1 MDHKVSKDMIS
12 SGMIPSGEKTQADL
26 GKIQYG
32 SAPSPSSLMDAYR
45 SIYEH
50 HQKDKDGN
58 TIPHEDEINEMAG
71 GLAKKAAQR
80 GMAAKAAKNRQLSLP
95 VGKTPAAKPTP
106 TGGTK
111 TTTNRTP
118 QGNPSSVMGR
128 VSQGLSS
135 ASKAAGRADKA
146 IAARGGLKKMGTDYL
161 KKNKGNIKGAL
172 LGKTAAGT
180 ATRIAGAAVVG
191 RMTGGDNNSGGYDG
205 YKNMQN
211 FHYVPDGDTLSEDL
225 FDLVKSALIEEG
237 YDEKSALKLMSSFTP
252 ELLEEVIEE
261 AREEAQKKNLNEII
275 VSGTLLATALAKG
288 ALAAK
293 TGLAAAKASK
303 LGLAAA
309 KGIGA
314 AKKGLTALKGAKAAT
329 TAAKVTSSGTKA
341 ATAGTKA
348 ATAGTKAATTGAKV
362 TKSGGQVVQGGGPMS
377 KVGKAFTAMKKKPLE
392 TAMVGSMVMPQG
404 GGNPNAPAVQ
414 RTVGTG
420 KRTAGMQTM
429 DLDLFDIVKGHLL
442 DEGLTEEECSDVM
455 TTLTL
460 EEINETL
467 QLDEISGK
475 LAMKASRAADMKR
488 AQLARAGNK
497 AGAAAKATQATNLYQ
512 GAAKRNIA
520 KQDLS
525 KPLNPQRKDYPM
537 GKGANYQQKPGM

>member
-26 GKIQYG
+26 SRTQYG
-32 SAPSPSSLMDAYR
+32 SAPSPSSLMDAYK

-95 VGKTPAAKPTP
+95 IGKTPATGKTPAAKPTP

-191 RMTGGDNNSGGYDG
+191 RMTAGDDKPSGGYYYRDINFG
-205 YKNMQN
+205 YT
-211 FHYVPDGDTLSEDL
+211 PEGDTISEDL
-225 FDLVKSALIEEG
+225 FDALKFLLTEEG
-237 YDEKSALKLMSSFTP
+237 YNEKTTMKVIASIDSDFINESLSEENLDEALP
-252 ELLEEVIEE
+252 
-261 AREEAQKKNLNEII
+261 
-275 VSGTLLATALAKG
+275 LLALAPMLAKG
-288 ALAAK
+288 AMVAK
-293 TGLAAAKASK
+293 AGLAAAKATK
-303 LGLAAA
+303 LGMAAV
-309 KGIGA
+309 
-314 AKKGLTALKGAKAAT
+314 KGAKAIGVA
-329 TAAKVTSSGTKA
+329 
-341 ATAGTKA
+341 
-348 ATAGTKAATTGAKV
+348 
-362 TKSGGQVVQGGGPMS
+362 
-377 KVGKAFTAMKKKPLE
+377 GKAFGKGLTTAGAKGASASKITTSGGKLATGATKVSKAQKAGQIVRGAGASIKNNPMN
-392 TAMVGSMVMPQG
+392 TALTGSMLMPQG
-404 GGNPNAPAVQ
+404 GGNPNAPAAQ
-414 RTVGTG
+414 RTIGTG
-420 KRTAGMQTM
+420 KRTAGMRTM
-429 DLDLFDIVKGHLL
+429 SLDLFDLVKGKLL
-442 DEGLTEEECSDVM
+442 DEGLTEDESNDVM

-460 EEINETL
+460 EEINEVI
-467 QLDEISGK
+467 QLDEITSKLLMKSAKAAEVARGK
-475 LAMKASRAADMKR
+475 AAV
-488 AQLARAGNK
+488 AGNK
-497 AGAAAKATQATNLYQ
+497 PLAIKKLKQGQKFFAKGVEKRRAEGKMGAGY
-512 GAAKRNIA
+512 
-520 KQDLS
+520 
-525 KPLNPQRKDYPM
+525 KD
-537 GKGANYQQKPGM
+537 GV

>member
-71 GLAKKAAQR
+71 VAKARAVRAAAKKTAVAKQAAV
-80 GMAAKAAKNRQLSLP
+80 A
-95 VGKTPAAKPTP
+95 KTPAPAKAKPP
-106 TGGTK
+106 APK
-111 TTTNRTP
+111 
-118 QGNPSSVMGR
+118 GNPSSVMGT
-128 VSQGLSS
+128 VSRGLSS
-135 ASKAAGRADKA
+135 AASAAGRADKA

-161 KKNKGNIKGAL
+161 KKNKRNIKGAL

-191 RMTGGDNNSGGYDG
+191 RMTAGDDKPSGGYDG
-205 YKNMQN
+205 YRDFQK
-211 FHYVPDGDTLSEDL
+211 FDYVPDGDNLSEDL

-252 ELLEEVIEE
+252 ELLEEVIEQ
-261 AREEAQKKNLNEII
+261 AQEEAQKKNLNEF
-275 VSGTLLATALAKG
+275 VFTGTAIAAALAK
-288 ALAAK
+288 AL
-293 TGLAAAKASK
+293 TAAKATK
-303 LGLAAA
+303 MGLAAA
-309 KGIGA
+309 KGIAA
-314 AKKGLTALKGAKAAT
+314 AKKGLTAMKGI
-329 TAAKVTSSGTKA
+329 KA

-362 TKSGGQVVQGGGPMS
+362 TSTGGKVVQGSAS
-377 KVGKAFTAMKKKPLE
+377 KGNFLQKGFSAMKKKPLE

-404 GGNPNAPAVQ
+404 GGNPNAPAAQ
-414 RTVGTG
+414 RTVATG
-420 KRTAGMQTM
+420 KRTAGVQNM
-429 DLDLFDIVKGHLL
+429 DLDLFDIIKGQLL

-497 AGAAAKATQATNLYQ
+497 AGAAAKAAQATRLYQ
-512 GAAKRNIA
+512 GGAKRNLA

>member
-26 GKIQYG
+26 GRTQYG

-348 ATAGTKAATTGAKV
+348 ATTGAKV

-404 GGNPNAPAVQ
+404 GGNPNLPAAQ
-414 RTVGTG
+414 RAVGTG
-420 KRTAGMQTM
+420 RRTAGMQNM

-460 EEINETL
+460 DEINETL
-467 QLDEISGK
+467 QLDEKMGAK
-475 LAMKASRAADMKR
+475 LG
-488 AQLARAGNK
+488 ARTNPKIVGSYTEKPQVPVKKKLGGRTDGTAGS
-497 AGAAAKATQATNLYQ
+497 YVE
-512 GAAKRNIA
+512 
-520 KQDLS
+520 
-525 KPLNPQRKDYPM
+525 KPQM
-537 GKGANYQQKPGM
+537 A

>member
-58 TIPHEDEINEMAG
+58 TIPHEDEINEIAG
-71 GLAKKAAQR
+71 VAKARAVRAAAKKTAVAKQAAV
-80 GMAAKAAKNRQLSLP
+80 A
-95 VGKTPAAKPTP
+95 KTPAPAKAKPP
-106 TGGTK
+106 APK
-111 TTTNRTP
+111 
-118 QGNPSSVMGR
+118 GNPSSVMGT
-128 VSQGLSS
+128 VSRGLSS
-135 ASKAAGRADKA
+135 AASAAGRADKA

-191 RMTGGDNNSGGYDG
+191 RMTAGDDKPSGGYDG
-205 YKNMQN
+205 YRDFQK
-211 FHYVPDGDTLSEDL
+211 FDYVPDGDNLSEDL

-252 ELLEEVIEE
+252 ELLEEVIEQ
-261 AREEAQKKNLNEII
+261 AQEEAQKKNLNEF
-275 VSGTLLATALAKG
+275 VFTGTAIAAALAK
-288 ALAAK
+288 AL
-293 TGLAAAKASK
+293 TAAKATK
-303 LGLAAA
+303 MGLAAA
-309 KGIGA
+309 KGIAA
-314 AKKGLTALKGAKAAT
+314 AKKGLTAMKGI
-329 TAAKVTSSGTKA
+329 KA

-362 TKSGGQVVQGGGPMS
+362 TSTGGKVVQGSAS
-377 KVGKAFTAMKKKPLE
+377 KGNFLQKGFSAMKKKPLE

-404 GGNPNAPAVQ
+404 GGNPNAPAAQ

-420 KRTAGMQTM
+420 KRTAGRITW
-429 DLDLFDIVKGHLL
+429 I
-442 DEGLTEEECSDVM
+442 
-455 TTLTL
+455 
-460 EEINETL
+460 
-467 QLDEISGK
+467 
-475 LAMKASRAADMKR
+475 
-488 AQLARAGNK
+488 
-497 AGAAAKATQATNLYQ
+497 
-512 GAAKRNIA
+512 
-520 KQDLS
+520 
-525 KPLNPQRKDYPM
+525 
-537 GKGANYQQKPGM
+537 

>member
-26 GKIQYG
+26 GRTQYG

-71 GLAKKAAQR
+71 VAKARAVRAAAKKTAVAKQAAV
-80 GMAAKAAKNRQLSLP
+80 A
-95 VGKTPAAKPTP
+95 KTPAPAKAKPP
-106 TGGTK
+106 APK
-111 TTTNRTP
+111 
-118 QGNPSSVMGR
+118 GNPSSVMGT
-128 VSQGLSS
+128 VSRGLSS
-135 ASKAAGRADKA
+135 AASAAGRADKA

-191 RMTGGDNNSGGYDG
+191 RMTAGDDKPSGGYDG
-205 YKNMQN
+205 YRDFQK
-211 FHYVPDGDTLSEDL
+211 FDYVPDGDNLSEDL

-252 ELLEEVIEE
+252 ELLEEVIEQ
-261 AREEAQKKNLNEII
+261 AQEEAQKKNLNEF
-275 VSGTLLATALAKG
+275 VFTGTAIAAALAK
-288 ALAAK
+288 AL
-293 TGLAAAKASK
+293 TAAKATK
-303 LGLAAA
+303 MGLAAA
-309 KGIGA
+309 KGIAA
-314 AKKGLTALKGAKAAT
+314 AKKGLTAMKGI
-329 TAAKVTSSGTKA
+329 KA

-362 TKSGGQVVQGGGPMS
+362 TSTGGKVVQGSAS
-377 KVGKAFTAMKKKPLE
+377 KGNFLQKGFSAMKKKPLE

-404 GGNPNAPAVQ
+404 GGNPNLPAAQ

-420 KRTAGMQTM
+420 RRTAGMQNM

-497 AGAAAKATQATNLYQ
+497 AGAAAKAAQATRLYQ
-512 GAAKRNIA
+512 GGAKRNLA

>member
-26 GKIQYG
+26 GRTQYG
-32 SAPSPSSLMDAYR
+32 SAPSPSSLMEAYR

-71 GLAKKAAQR
+71 VAKARAVRATAKKAAVAR
-80 GMAAKAAKNRQLSLP
+80 KASVA
-95 VGKTPAAKPTP
+95 KTPAPAKAKPPTP
-106 TGGTK
+106 AIK
-111 TTTNRTP
+111 AKPSAP
-118 QGNPSSVMGR
+118 QGNPSSIMGR

-135 ASKAAGRADKA
+135 ASQAAGRADKA

-161 KKNKGNIKGAL
+161 KKNKSNIKGAL

-180 ATRIAGAAVVG
+180 ATRLGGAFVVG
-191 RMTGGDNNSGGYDG
+191 RMTGGDNNSGGLKGYDG

-252 ELLEEVIEE
+252 ELLEEVIEQ
-261 AREEAQKKNLNEII
+261 AQEEAQKKNLNEII
-275 VSGTLLATALAKG
+275 VSGSLLAAALAKG

-293 TGLAAAKASK
+293 TGLAAAKATK

-309 KGIGA
+309 KGAKAIGGA
-314 AKKGLTALKGAKAAT
+314 VKGAKAAT
-329 TAAKVTSSGTKA
+329 TAAKVTSSGA
-341 ATAGTKA
+341 KA

-362 TKSGGQVVQGGGPMS
+362 TSTGGKVVQGSAS
-377 KVGKAFTAMKKKPLE
+377 KGKLGQAFSAIKKKPLE

-420 KRTAGMQTM
+420 KRTAGVQTM
-429 DLDLFDIVKGHLL
+429 DLDLFDIVKGQLL

-467 QLDEISGK
+467 QLNEVSAALAKRATLKAGAQRGIAASQGK
-475 LAMKASRAADMKR
+475 KDLAMKRLGQEKKFSGYMKKKNLATSRAENMR
-488 AQLARAGNK
+488 
-497 AGAAAKATQATNLYQ
+497 
-512 GAAKRNIA
+512 
-520 KQDLS
+520 
-525 KPLNPQRKDYPM
+525 KPTGPMVSRPQPDPTKPYP
-537 GKGANYQQKPGM
+537 GTPR

>member
-71 GLAKKAAQR
+71 VAKARAVRAAAKKTAVAKQAAV
-80 GMAAKAAKNRQLSLP
+80 A
-95 VGKTPAAKPTP
+95 KTPAPAKAKPP
-106 TGGTK
+106 APK
-111 TTTNRTP
+111 
-118 QGNPSSVMGR
+118 GNPSSVMGT
-128 VSQGLSS
+128 VSRGLSS
-135 ASKAAGRADKA
+135 AASAAGRADKA

-191 RMTGGDNNSGGYDG
+191 RMTAGDDKPSGGYDG
-205 YKNMQN
+205 YRDFQK
-211 FHYVPDGDTLSEDL
+211 FDYVPDGDNLSEDL

-252 ELLEEVIEE
+252 ELLEEVIEQ
-261 AREEAQKKNLNEII
+261 AQEEAQKKNLNEF
-275 VSGTLLATALAKG
+275 VFTGTAIAAALAK
-288 ALAAK
+288 AL
-293 TGLAAAKASK
+293 TAAKATK
-303 LGLAAA
+303 MGLAAA
-309 KGIGA
+309 KGIAA
-314 AKKGLTALKGAKAAT
+314 AKKGLTAMKGI
-329 TAAKVTSSGTKA
+329 KA

-362 TKSGGQVVQGGGPMS
+362 TSTGGKVVQGSAS
-377 KVGKAFTAMKKKPLE
+377 KGNFLQKGFSAMKKKPLE

-404 GGNPNAPAVQ
+404 GGNPNAPAAQ
-414 RTVGTG
+414 RTVATG
-420 KRTAGMQTM
+420 KRTAGVQNM
-429 DLDLFDIVKGHLL
+429 DLDLFDIIKGQLL

-497 AGAAAKATQATNLYQ
+497 AGAAAKAAQATRLYQ
-512 GAAKRNIA
+512 GGAKRNLA

-537 GKGANYQQKPGM
+537 GKGASYQQKPGM

>member
-1 MDHKVSKDMIS
+1 
-12 SGMIPSGEKTQADL
+12 MIPSGEKTQADL
-26 GKIQYG
+26 GRTQYG

-293 TGLAAAKASK
+293 TGLAAA
-303 LGLAAA
+303 
-309 KGIGA
+309 
-314 AKKGLTALKGAKAAT
+314 
-329 TAAKVTSSGTKA
+329 
-341 ATAGTKA
+341 
-348 ATAGTKAATTGAKV
+348 
-362 TKSGGQVVQGGGPMS
+362 
-377 KVGKAFTAMKKKPLE
+377 
-392 TAMVGSMVMPQG
+392 
-404 GGNPNAPAVQ
+404 
-414 RTVGTG
+414 
-420 KRTAGMQTM
+420 
-429 DLDLFDIVKGHLL
+429 
-442 DEGLTEEECSDVM
+442 
-455 TTLTL
+455 
-460 EEINETL
+460 
-467 QLDEISGK
+467 
-475 LAMKASRAADMKR
+475 
-488 AQLARAGNK
+488 
-497 AGAAAKATQATNLYQ
+497 
-512 GAAKRNIA
+512 
-520 KQDLS
+520 
-525 KPLNPQRKDYPM
+525 
-537 GKGANYQQKPGM
+537 

>member
-26 GKIQYG
+26 GRTQYG

-71 GLAKKAAQR
+71 VAKARAVRAAAKKTAVAKQAAV
-80 GMAAKAAKNRQLSLP
+80 A
-95 VGKTPAAKPTP
+95 KTPAPAKAKPP
-106 TGGTK
+106 APK
-111 TTTNRTP
+111 
-118 QGNPSSVMGR
+118 GNPSSVMGT
-128 VSQGLSS
+128 VSRGLSS
-135 ASKAAGRADKA
+135 AASAAGRADKA

-252 ELLEEVIEE
+252 ELLEEVIEQ
-261 AREEAQKKNLNEII
+261 AQEEAQKKNLNEF
-275 VSGTLLATALAKG
+275 VFTGTAIAAALAK
-288 ALAAK
+288 AL
-293 TGLAAAKASK
+293 TAAKATK
-303 LGLAAA
+303 MGLAAA
-309 KGIGA
+309 KGIAA
-314 AKKGLTALKGAKAAT
+314 AKKGLTAMKGI
-329 TAAKVTSSGTKA
+329 KA

-362 TKSGGQVVQGGGPMS
+362 TSTGGKVVQGSAS
-377 KVGKAFTAMKKKPLE
+377 KGNFLQKGFSAMKKKPLE

-404 GGNPNAPAVQ
+404 GGNPNLPAAQ

-420 KRTAGMQTM
+420 RRTAGMQNM

-497 AGAAAKATQATNLYQ
+497 AGAAAKSAQATRLYQ
-512 GAAKRNIA
+512 GGAKRNLA

>member
-26 GKIQYG
+26 GRTQYG
-32 SAPSPSSLMDAYR
+32 SAPSPTSLMEAYR
-45 SIYEH
+45 SIYED

-71 GLAKKAAQR
+71 VAKARAVRAAAKKTAVAKQAAV
-80 GMAAKAAKNRQLSLP
+80 A
-95 VGKTPAAKPTP
+95 KTPAPAKAKPP
-106 TGGTK
+106 APK
-111 TTTNRTP
+111 
-118 QGNPSSVMGR
+118 GNPSSVMGT
-128 VSQGLSS
+128 VSRGLSS
-135 ASKAAGRADKA
+135 AASAAGRADKA

-191 RMTGGDNNSGGYDG
+191 RMTAGDDKPSGGYDG
-205 YKNMQN
+205 YRDFQK
-211 FHYVPDGDTLSEDL
+211 FDYVPDGDNLSEDL

-252 ELLEEVIEE
+252 ELLEEVIEQ
-261 AREEAQKKNLNEII
+261 AQEEAQKKNLNEF
-275 VSGTLLATALAKG
+275 VFTGTAIAAALAK
-288 ALAAK
+288 AL
-293 TGLAAAKASK
+293 TAAKATK
-303 LGLAAA
+303 MGLAAA
-309 KGIGA
+309 KGIAA
-314 AKKGLTALKGAKAAT
+314 AKKGLTAMKGI
-329 TAAKVTSSGTKA
+329 KA

-362 TKSGGQVVQGGGPMS
+362 TSTGGKVVQGSAS
-377 KVGKAFTAMKKKPLE
+377 KGNFLQKGFSAMKKKPLE

-404 GGNPNAPAVQ
+404 GGNPNAPAAQ
-414 RTVGTG
+414 RTVATG
-420 KRTAGMQTM
+420 KRTAGTQNM
-429 DLDLFDIVKGHLL
+429 DLDLFDIVKGQLL

-460 EEINETL
+460 DEINETL

-497 AGAAAKATQATNLYQ
+497 AGAAAKAAQATRLYQ
-512 GAAKRNIA
+512 GGAKRNLA

>member
-26 GKIQYG
+26 GRIQYG

-71 GLAKKAAQR
+71 VAKARSVRAAAKKTAVAKQAAV
-80 GMAAKAAKNRQLSLP
+80 A
-95 VGKTPAAKPTP
+95 KTPAPAKAKPP
-106 TGGTK
+106 APK
-111 TTTNRTP
+111 
-118 QGNPSSVMGR
+118 GNPSSGMGT
-128 VSQGLSS
+128 VSRGLSS
-135 ASKAAGRADKA
+135 AASAAGRADKA

-191 RMTGGDNNSGGYDG
+191 RMTAGDDKPSGGYDG
-205 YKNMQN
+205 YRDFQK
-211 FHYVPDGDTLSEDL
+211 FDYVPDGDNLSEDL

-252 ELLEEVIEE
+252 ELLEEVIEQ
-261 AREEAQKKNLNEII
+261 AQEEAQKKNLNEF
-275 VSGTLLATALAKG
+275 VFTGTAIAAALAK
-288 ALAAK
+288 AL
-293 TGLAAAKASK
+293 TAAKATK
-303 LGLAAA
+303 MGLAAA
-309 KGIGA
+309 KGIAA
-314 AKKGLTALKGAKAAT
+314 AKKGLTAMKGI
-329 TAAKVTSSGTKA
+329 KA

-362 TKSGGQVVQGGGPMS
+362 TSTGGKVVQGSAS
-377 KVGKAFTAMKKKPLE
+377 KGNFLQKGFSAMKKKPLE

-404 GGNPNAPAVQ
+404 GGNPNAPAAQ
-414 RTVGTG
+414 RTVATG
-420 KRTAGMQTM
+420 KRTAGVQNM
-429 DLDLFDIVKGHLL
+429 DLDLFDIIKGQLL

-497 AGAAAKATQATNLYQ
+497 AGAAAKAAQATRLYQ
-512 GAAKRNIA
+512 GGAKRNLA

>member
-71 GLAKKAAQR
+71 VAKARAVRAAAKKTAVAKQAAV
-80 GMAAKAAKNRQLSLP
+80 A
-95 VGKTPAAKPTP
+95 KTPAPAKAKPP
-106 TGGTK
+106 APK
-111 TTTNRTP
+111 
-118 QGNPSSVMGR
+118 GNPSSVMGT
-128 VSQGLSS
+128 VSRGLSS
-135 ASKAAGRADKA
+135 AASAAGRADKA

-191 RMTGGDNNSGGYDG
+191 RMTAGDDKPSGGYDG
-205 YKNMQN
+205 YRDFQK
-211 FHYVPDGDTLSEDL
+211 FDYVPDGDNLSEDL

-252 ELLEEVIEE
+252 ELLEEVIEQ
-261 AREEAQKKNLNEII
+261 AQEEAQKKNLNEF
-275 VSGTLLATALAKG
+275 VFTGTAIAAALAK
-288 ALAAK
+288 AL
-293 TGLAAAKASK
+293 TAAKATK
-303 LGLAAA
+303 MGLAAA
-309 KGIGA
+309 KGIAA
-314 AKKGLTALKGAKAAT
+314 AKKGLTAMKGI
-329 TAAKVTSSGTKA
+329 KA

-362 TKSGGQVVQGGGPMS
+362 TSTGGKVVQGSAS
-377 KVGKAFTAMKKKPLE
+377 KGNFLQKGFSAMKKKPLE

-404 GGNPNAPAVQ
+404 GGNPNAPAAQ
-414 RTVGTG
+414 RTVATG
-420 KRTAGMQTM
+420 KRTAGVQNM
-429 DLDLFDIVKGHLL
+429 DLDLFDIIKGQLL

-497 AGAAAKATQATNLYQ
+497 AGAAAKAAQATRLYQ
-512 GAAKRNIA
+512 GGAKRNLA

>member
-58 TIPHEDEINEMAG
+58 TITHEDEINEMAG
-71 GLAKKAAQR
+71 VAKARAVRAAAKKTAVAKQAAV
-80 GMAAKAAKNRQLSLP
+80 A
-95 VGKTPAAKPTP
+95 KTPAPAKAKPP
-106 TGGTK
+106 APK
-111 TTTNRTP
+111 
-118 QGNPSSVMGR
+118 GNPSSVMGT
-128 VSQGLSS
+128 VSRGLSS
-135 ASKAAGRADKA
+135 AASAAGRADKA

-191 RMTGGDNNSGGYDG
+191 RMTAGDDKPSGGYDG
-205 YKNMQN
+205 YRDFQK
-211 FHYVPDGDTLSEDL
+211 FDYVPDGDNLSEDL

-252 ELLEEVIEE
+252 ELLEEVIEQ
-261 AREEAQKKNLNEII
+261 AQEEAQKKNLNEF
-275 VSGTLLATALAKG
+275 VFTGTAIAAALAK
-288 ALAAK
+288 AL
-293 TGLAAAKASK
+293 TAAKATK
-303 LGLAAA
+303 MGLAAA
-309 KGIGA
+309 KGIAA
-314 AKKGLTALKGAKAAT
+314 AKKGLTAMKGI
-329 TAAKVTSSGTKA
+329 KA

-362 TKSGGQVVQGGGPMS
+362 TSTGGKVVQGSAS
-377 KVGKAFTAMKKKPLE
+377 KGNFLQKGFSAMKKKPLE

-404 GGNPNAPAVQ
+404 GGNPNAPAAQ

-420 KRTAGMQTM
+420 KRTAGVQNM
-429 DLDLFDIVKGHLL
+429 DLDLFDIIKGQLL

-497 AGAAAKATQATNLYQ
+497 AGAAAKAAQATRLYQ
-512 GAAKRNIA
+512 GGAKRNLA

-537 GKGANYQQKPGM
+537 GKGAN

>member
-26 GKIQYG
+26 GRTQYG

-95 VGKTPAAKPTP
+95 VGKTSAAKPTP

-191 RMTGGDNNSGGYDG
+191 RMTAGDDKPSGGYDG
-205 YKNMQN
+205 YRDFQK
-211 FHYVPDGDTLSEDL
+211 FDYVPDGDNLSEDL

-252 ELLEEVIEE
+252 ELLEEVIEQ
-261 AREEAQKKNLNEII
+261 AQEEAQKKNLNEF
-275 VSGTLLATALAKG
+275 VFTGTAIAAALAK
-288 ALAAK
+288 AL
-293 TGLAAAKASK
+293 TAAKATK
-303 LGLAAA
+303 MGLAAA
-309 KGIGA
+309 KGIAA
-314 AKKGLTALKGAKAAT
+314 AKKGLTAMKGI
-329 TAAKVTSSGTKA
+329 KA

-362 TKSGGQVVQGGGPMS
+362 TSTGGKVVQGSAS
-377 KVGKAFTAMKKKPLE
+377 KGNFLQKGFSAMKKKPLE

-404 GGNPNAPAVQ
+404 GGNPNAPAAQ
-414 RTVGTG
+414 RTVATG
-420 KRTAGMQTM
+420 KRTAGVQNM
-429 DLDLFDIVKGHLL
+429 DLDLFDIIKGQLL

-488 AQLARAGNK
+488 AQLAKAGNK
-497 AGAAAKATQATNLYQ
+497 AGAAAKSAQATRLYQ
-512 GAAKRNIA
+512 GGAKRNLA

-537 GKGANYQQKPGM
+537 GKGASYQQKPGM